1 LDLPTLREA
10 VLRWR
15 GAVRYGGA
23 VVTILGIIEEPDAA
37 TSDRAPLRMR
47 AVGTG
52 QCFRLQ
58 RAPGETDP
66 SALPRGVPLRV
77 TGRVL
82 KEREGKDN
90 EIWLELEHERAS
102 K

>member
-1 LDLPTLREA
+1 
-10 VLRWR
+10 VRWR

-23 VVTILGIIEEPDAA
+23 VVTVQGMIEDPDGPTADH
-37 TSDRAPLRMR
+37 SPLIMR

-52 QCFRLQ
+52 QRFRIQ
-58 RAPGETDP
+58 RARDDTAQSP
-66 SALPRGVPLRV
+66 LPRGVPVRV

-90 EIWLELEHERAS
+90 EIWLELERDRAA